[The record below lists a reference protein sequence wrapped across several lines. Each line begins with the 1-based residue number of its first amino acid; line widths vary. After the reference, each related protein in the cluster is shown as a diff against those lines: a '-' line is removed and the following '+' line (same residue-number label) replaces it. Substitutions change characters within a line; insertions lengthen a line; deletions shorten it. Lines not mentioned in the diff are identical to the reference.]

1 MKLELKNITHTSW
14 ASEETHCYQASLY
27 VDGKPV
33 AIVSNDG
40 HGAADRDYRHPKFKE
55 ESEASG
61 VQPYAFGYRA
71 KMAEVHEYFDGLPPS
86 PFSYEGADGVM
97 IHDSLPQTLEFWC
110 SDQVNDWLGAREL
123 KKKLKSHVLFQFKYK
138 DGIYQSKY
146 HPTVTNG
153 EWVIN
158 KQSGETRRI
167 LNDLPF
173 DEALSIWKETAL

>member
-1 MKLELKNITHTSW
+1 MKLELKNIKHTSW

-27 VDGKPV
+27 VHGKPV

-40 HGAADRDYRHPKFKE
+40 RGGADRDYSHPKFKGE
-55 ESEASG
+55 YFPMMRK
-61 VQPYAFGYRA
+61 VND
-71 KMAEVHEYFDGLPPS
+71 YFDGLPPS

-97 IHDSLPQTLEFWC
+97 IHDSMRQTLEFWC
-110 SDQVNDWLGAREL
+110 CDQVNDWLSAREL
-123 KKKLKSHVLFQFKYK
+123 KKKLKSHVLFQLKYK
-138 DGIYQSKY
+138 DGVFQTKF

-158 KQSGETRRI
+158 KQAGQTRRI

-173 DEALSIWKETAL
+173 DEALAIWKAT

>member
-1 MKLELKNITHTSW
+1 MKLELKNIKYTAW
-14 ASEETHCYQASLY
+14 ASEETHCYQATLY

-40 HGAADRDYRHPKFKE
+40 RGGADRDYRHPKFKK

-110 SDQVNDWLGAREL
+110 CDQVNDWLSAREL

-167 LNDLPF
+167 LNDMPF
-173 DEALSIWKETAL
+173 DEALAIWKTV

>member
-1 MKLELKNITHTSW
+1 MKLELKNIKHTSW

-40 HGAADRDYRHPKFKE
+40 RGGADRDYSHPKFKGE
-55 ESEASG
+55 
-61 VQPYAFGYRA
+61 YRA

-110 SDQVNDWLGAREL
+110 CDQVNDWLSAREL
-123 KKKLKSHVLFQFKYK
+123 KNKLKKQFLFQFADKVGVFAHK
-138 DGIYQSKY
+138 
-146 HPTVTNG
+146 
-153 EWVIN
+153 
-158 KQSGETRRI
+158 TRPSRAHKATI

-173 DEALSIWKETAL
+173 DEALAIWKAT